1 MWGSIREDIRTTCTY
16 ITNITHPSL
25 TLHSHSP
32 LTHTHPS
39 LTIHSHTLH
48 SHSPLTHTHPSL
60 TIHSHS
66 SLTHNS
72 LTHTLHSLHS
82 HSLLTPLTLLTHT
95 HSSYVHSTYTHPSL
109 TLCSHSLLTSPLQ
122 GYLFVSVIFGEN
134 HDLMPLVIQAIRLDL
149 QSPNSVFKTLA
160 MQCVANIGSKQMA
173 AQIGPEIP
181 VLLTAR

>member
-1 MWGSIREDIRTTCTY
+1 MWGSICEDIRTTCTY

-25 TLHSHSP
+25 TLTTHSQF
-32 LTHTHPS
+32 THTHS
-39 LTIHSHTLH
+39 
-48 SHSPLTHTHPSL
+48 THTP
-60 TIHSHS
+60 
-66 SLTHNS
+66 LTHNS
-72 LTHTLHSLHS
+72 LTHSTYTPLTLTPHSQFTHTHSTHLHS
-82 HSLLTPLTLLTHT
+82 HSPFTHSTHTPYSHTLHLRTFHLHSPLTHT
-95 HSSYVHSTYTHPSL
+95 ML
-109 TLCSHSLLTSPLQ
+109 TLTPHSLLTSPLQ

>member
-1 MWGSIREDIRTTCTY
+1 MKMYVQCVHYKLHSQSTHTHSSLTPLTHTHLSLTIHSHSSF
-16 ITNITHPSL
+16 TNSTHPLL
-25 TLHSHSP
+25 THTPVTFHLHSP

-39 LTIHSHTLH
+39 LT
-48 SHSPLTHTHPSL
+48 
-60 TIHSHS
+60 
-66 SLTHNS
+66 
-72 LTHTLHSLHS
+72 
-82 HSLLTPLTLLTHT
+82 LTP
-95 HSSYVHSTYTHPSL
+95 
-109 TLCSHSLLTSPLQ
+109 HSLLTSPLQ

>member
-1 MWGSIREDIRTTCTY
+1 MGGEVGAVVWRECGGVYVKIYVQHMRTLQTSLTPH
-16 ITNITHPSL
+16 THTPLTHPSHTHSTHTRPSLTHSTHTHPSL

-32 LTHTHPS
+32 FTHSTHTPY
-39 LTIHSHTLH
+39 SHTLHLRTFH
-48 SHSPLTHTHPSL
+48 SHSPLTHTML
-60 TIHSHS
+60 T
-66 SLTHNS
+66 
-72 LTHTLHSLHS
+72 
-82 HSLLTPLTLLTHT
+82 LTP
-95 HSSYVHSTYTHPSL
+95 
-109 TLCSHSLLTSPLQ
+109 HSLLTSPLQ

>member
-1 MWGSIREDIRTTCTY
+1 MYNMYIHYKHCSPLTHTPLTLTPHSHSTHNHPSLTPLTPLTHTHSTY
-16 ITNITHPSL
+16 VHSTHTHPSL

-32 LTHTHPS
+32 FTHSTHTPY
-39 LTIHSHTLH
+39 SHTLH
-48 SHSPLTHTHPSL
+48 LRTFHL
-60 TIHSHS
+60 HS
-66 SLTHNS
+66 SLTHTM
-72 LTHTLHSLHS
+72 LT
-82 HSLLTPLTLLTHT
+82 LTP
-95 HSSYVHSTYTHPSL
+95 
-109 TLCSHSLLTSPLQ
+109 HSLLTSPLQ

>member
-1 MWGSIREDIRTTCTY
+1 MWGSIREDIRTTCTVH
-16 ITNITHPSL
+16 TLQTSL
-25 TLHSHSP
+25 TPHSHS
-32 LTHTHPS
+32 THTHPS
-39 LTIHSHTLH
+39 LTPLTLTPHSQF
-48 SHSPLTHTHPSL
+48 THTHPSL
-60 TIHSHS
+60 AP
-66 SLTHNS
+66 
-72 LTHTLHSLHS
+72 
-82 HSLLTPLTLLTHT
+82 LTPLTHT
-95 HSSYVHSTYTHPSL
+95 HSTYVHSTYTHPSL
-109 TLCSHSLLTSPLQ
+109 TLTPHSLLTSPLQ